1 MHTITIDERRLLHL
15 WDDAA
20 PLARPWKE
28 VNVLAHASN
37 RTPELCARLSIG
49 ERDRLLMEL
58 HDRLFGQRYD
68 GETECSQ
75 CGAAMAFGFTADDVP
90 LQQPEADGEAL
101 MLTEGRITVRI
112 HLPTSADVAEC
123 LEDPNPAMRLFIRC
137 VRVLSSPAHRMGK
150 MGARELP
157 LSLRQSI
164 VERMAALDP
173 GADLVFELACPACGH
188 DAKVLFDPV
197 AALFQEHT
205 GHRIASQSVQSGP
218 GAGTT
223 DYLDRLIARHRSEQV
238 VFRLQE
244 PTAVDAA
251 GPATSGPWAR

>member
-37 RTPELCARLSIG
+37 RTPEQCARLSIG

-68 GETECSQ
+68 GETQ
-75 CGAAMAFGFTADDVP
+75 CGQCGEAMAFGFTADELALRSPDV
-90 LQQPEADGEAL
+90 DREAL

-112 HLPTSADVAEC
+112 HLPTSADVAAC
-123 LEDPNPAMRLFIRC
+123 LDDPNPAMRLFIRC

-173 GADLVFELACPACGH
+173 GADLVFEMECPACGY
-188 DAKVLFDPV
+188 DSKVLFDPV

-218 GAGTT
+218 GSATT
-223 DYLDRLIARHRSEQV
+223 EYLERVMARHRSEQV

-244 PTAVDAA
+244 PSDV
-251 GPATSGPWAR
+251 